1 MGKEFELK
9 YQASPQD
16 LEEIFKEYGDFYEI
30 SMETHY
36 YDTPDGALGKLR
48 WTLRRR
54 MENEKSVCCLKTPG
68 HDLIRGEWET
78 EDSPIEHGVRT
89 LCKMDVPE
97 GFEAMVSKGLTE
109 VCGARFTRKAKIV
122 ATADGTAEIALDQG
136 VFLGSG
142 REQPFSELEIEL
154 KSGSREAAEALAM
167 AISQKYNLKDLWI
180 SKYER
185 ALALSKGEANGRT

>member
-16 LEEIFKEYGDFYEI
+16 LEKILKEYGDFREI

-54 MENEKSVCCLKTPG
+54 MENKESVCCLKTPG

-78 EDSPIEHGVRT
+78 EDPSIESGVRT

-97 GFEAMVSKGLTE
+97 GFEAMVSEGLTE
-109 VCGARFTRKAKIV
+109 VCGARFVRKAKIV

-136 VFLGSG
+136 VFLGNG
-142 REQPFSELEIEL
+142 REQPFSELEVEL
-154 KSGSREAAEALAM
+154 KSGSREAAEDLAKEL
-167 AISQKYNLKDLWI
+167 ARKYNLKDLWI